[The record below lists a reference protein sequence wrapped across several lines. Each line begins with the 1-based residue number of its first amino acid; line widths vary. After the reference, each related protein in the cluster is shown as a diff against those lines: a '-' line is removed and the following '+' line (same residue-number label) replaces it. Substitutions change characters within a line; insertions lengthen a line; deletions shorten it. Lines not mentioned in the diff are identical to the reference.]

1 MLFFFDAL
9 KTASMLKV
17 FDFKRLLICKKS
29 FLLLFIV
36 VFLYFI
42 SDGSVVDFLKQLSS
56 IIIIP
61 YLISNLGKN
70 K

>member
-1 MLFFFDAL
+1 MLLLDAL
-9 KTASMLKV
+9 KTASKLKV
-17 FDFKRLLICKKS
+17 FDFKRFLTCKNL
-29 FLLLFIV
+29 FLLLFILL
-36 VFLYFI
+36 FLYFI

>member
-1 MLFFFDAL
+1 MIKA
-9 KTASMLKV
+9 
-17 FDFKRLLICKKS
+17 FDFKRLLTCKNL
-29 FLLLFIV
+29 FLLFFILL
-36 VFLYFI
+36 FLYFI